1 MSMKT
6 FTKVFLLG
14 CFLTSN
20 SLFAQLANCDPPT
33 AEAIIEINN
42 VRARLLNGGDMWWN
56 IFGNSNA
63 SYEIPKGSG
72 NNSMFTGS
80 LWMAG
85 VDAGG
90 NLLSAGQTYRQRG
103 LDFWPGVLDKTGKV
117 DSSTCK
123 TWDRMFSVKGADIVS
138 VKNGNAPSASILNW
152 PGSHAPFNDL
162 NANGVY
168 EPNAGEYPTFDP
180 NVLSNIPGEMVWWV
194 INDVG
199 GAHTAYP
206 GGLPLGVEIQ
216 TTAYAYPT
224 NSSEIV
230 NNSTL
235 YRFKII
241 NKSANPVYDFYF
253 GFSADPDLG
262 DGNDDYIGCNTATMN
277 QLFYCY
283 NADAVD
289 AKYGNKPPAVG
300 LTYLRTFKNETGV
313 NVPVSSFMFF
323 TNEGQPGVNADP
335 RDAIELYRY
344 LRSYWADGQPLTFG
358 TPNGRG
364 GTTPTA
370 FAFPGNLY
378 DPTSWKETAAPG
390 DRRIVPSIGP
400 TVLSPGAANEVIMAC
415 VWAQSDTGANR
426 GSVAKLI
433 RATDTLHQIA
443 SMNFAGFSTGI
454 NLDKISAK
462 VFPNPST
469 DKLFI
474 ELENAYQ
481 ELEFTIYTLDG
492 KKVKTEKVENSRKS
506 TLNVSSLLN
515 GIYILKINADGAEKV
530 LKFVKE

>member
-1 MSMKT
+1 MKI
-6 FTKVFLLG
+6 FTKLLLVG
-14 CFLTSN
+14 SILTSN
-20 SLFAQLANCDPPT
+20 SGWAQVANCDPPS

-56 IFGNSNA
+56 IFGNSSA

-72 NNSMFTGS
+72 NNSMFSGA

-85 VDAGG
+85 LDAGG

-103 LDFWPGVLDKTGKV
+103 LDFWPGVLDNLGNV

-123 TWDRMFSVKGADIVS
+123 AWDRMFSVKRSEIQE

-152 PGSHAPFNDL
+152 PGSHAPFQDI
-162 NANGVY
+162 NANGIY
-168 EPNAGEYPTFDP
+168 EPNTGEYPVFDP
-180 NVLSNIPGEMVWWV
+180 QVLSNMPGEMIWWV

-199 GAHTAYP
+199 GAHTAFP

-224 NSSEIV
+224 NKSEIV
-230 NNSTL
+230 NNTTL

-241 NKSANPVYDFYF
+241 NKSANPVYSFHF

-262 DGNDDYIGCNTATMN
+262 GGNDDYVGCNTSSTN
-277 QLFYCY
+277 PVFYCY
-283 NADAVD
+283 NATAVD
-289 AKYGNKPPAVG
+289 AQYGNKPPAVG
-300 LTYLRTFKNETGV
+300 LTFLRTLKSETGA
-313 NVPVSSFMFF
+313 NVPVTSFMFF
-323 TNEGQPGVNADP
+323 TNEGQAGINADP

-344 LRSYWADGQPLTFG
+344 LRSYWADGQPLTSG

-370 FAFPGNLY
+370 YAFPGNLY
-378 DPTSWKETAAPG
+378 DPSSWKETAAPG
-390 DRRIVPSIGP
+390 DRRILPSIGP
-400 TVLSPGAANEVIMAC
+400 ASLLPGAANEVIMAT

-433 RATDTLHQIA
+433 RSVDTLHKIS
-443 SMNFAGFSTGI
+443 SMHFAGFSTGI

-469 DKLFI
+469 DKLYI

-481 ELEFTIYTLDG
+481 QIEFTIYTLEG
-492 KKVKTEKVENSRKS
+492 KKVKTETVENSRKS
-506 TLNVSSLLN
+506 TLNVSTLLN
-515 GIYILKINADGAEKV
+515 GIYLLKINADGAERV